1 MPKLIQK
8 LKINRKF
15 FLSIPLAL
23 ISLEIYFGIILGY
36 FFGKFVAGQ
45 KPGQKGLVKSIIL
58 KFGNYKLHLHH
69 WLLSLGILI
78 SAFLASFFLPFPQFS
93 LSFIGGLMIQGIL
106 CYPDWHKI
114 IIREN

>member
-1 MPKLIQK
+1 MRELIQK
-8 LKINRKF
+8 IKKNKKF
-15 FLSIPLAL
+15 LLSIPVAF
-23 ISLEIYFGIILGY
+23 ISLEIYFGIIFGY
-36 FFGKFVAGQ
+36 FFGKFVAG
-45 KPGQKGLVKSIIL
+45 KKSGQKGLVKSIIL

-114 IIREN
+114 IIRKN